1 MLVALIRIG
10 LFLIPWLTVFFI
22 PKEEFKKYTPVATFA
37 TLIVLAESVL
47 SGPFKWWKVKG
58 GPLQKALNDFSFIF
72 GPFFVGT
79 IWIFRFTYGKFWLYL
94 LANILMDSFL
104 TYPASW
110 ILQKLHVFKLV
121 RFKPKHIFFTA
132 MPYAI
137 LIYLYQ
143 MYISKPKHIND
154 QSEISKPAN

>member
-37 TLIVLAESVL
+37 TLLVLAESVL

-72 GPFFVGT
+72 GPFFIGT

-94 LANILMDSFL
+94 LANILMIHFL
-104 TYPASW
+104 PT
-110 ILQKLHVFKLV
+110 LQAGCFKNYMFSNWFVSSQNTFSL
-121 RFKPKHIFFTA
+121 RLCLMQFLFIFTKC
-132 MPYAI
+132 I
-137 LIYLYQ
+137 
-143 MYISKPKHIND
+143 
-154 QSEISKPAN
+154 